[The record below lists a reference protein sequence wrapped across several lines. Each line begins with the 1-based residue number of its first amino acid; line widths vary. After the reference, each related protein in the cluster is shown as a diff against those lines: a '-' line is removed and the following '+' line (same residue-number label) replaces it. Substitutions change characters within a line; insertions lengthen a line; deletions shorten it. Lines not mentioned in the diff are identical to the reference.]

1 MREIQ
6 TLQEKIKQ
14 MSEIV
19 ARKQVIM
26 KKDKIT
32 YECQERDSKKDLR
45 RYRLYAQKMKNK
57 KDLRK

>member
-1 MREIQ
+1 MRAIL
-6 TLQEKIKQ
+6 TPLGKKKQ